1 MSTKAWFILVLII
14 CGLLC
19 LTASIFIYSFME
31 DDKDNGV
38 MSKLRFKFNVCADKL
53 FILGYVLPGAALL
66 LTGLFSILH

>member
-19 LTASIFIYSFME
+19 LMASIFIYSFTE
-31 DDKDNGV
+31 DVKDDEV
-38 MSKLRFKFNVCADKL
+38 MSELKFKFNVCADKL

-66 LTGLFSILH
+66 LTGLFGILH